1 MTPCQCSPVFLSR
14 GGLELVHCTL
24 SFLGFPKK
32 SLCPVQPHA
41 KGYRSCVHGLRSGQ
55 WYSRALGMAV
65 VPQEVSRSGHHGT
78 ECALCGHRPQDLH
91 LAWWY
96 LVLLKTLSSWFLG
109 SPRPSGTCWVS
120 WRPHRFCLR
129 HGPQCGTNAHHP
141 LVIATS
147 THWGGR
153 WRDLYPLEPGCW
165 GTPKAME
172 CPEPQFPSFPALLG
186 SGAQSPGQGGDSGR
200 AL

>member
-1 MTPCQCSPVFLSR
+1 MVQSCPRR
-14 GGLELVHCTL
+14 GCCPSGGIQVRA
-24 SFLGFPKK
+24 PWYRV
-32 SLCPVQPHA
+32 CPVWSQTP
-41 KGYRSCVHGLRSGQ
+41 RSASSV
-55 WYSRALGMAV
+55 V
-65 VPQEVSRSGHHGT
+65 VPGPFKT
-78 ECALCGHRPQDLH
+78 PFF
-91 LAWWY
+91 
-96 LVLLKTLSSWFLG
+96 LVPGVPTSF
-109 SPRPSGTCWVS
+109 RDCWVS